1 MKVISVFLL
10 LLLLSS
16 CLLYTVPT
24 LGYFEVDAYSKPLT
38 KKITT
43 PIHLVLMEDVKDSLT
58 VAGDGLKELEVVEF
72 RKTFSDGMTGLLER
86 NFETVLISD
95 QKPEKG
101 LSLVVYR
108 VKPFWK
114 TNSRLPSSYMI
125 DGKTYYRTTSFSS
138 VAFQYESS
146 LFIDNEDLISADST
160 IYSNDEAQVVS
171 QFHPVFKNGFISVCE
186 NINREIF
193 KDHIIE
199 KLQQP

>member
-1 MKVISVFLL
+1 MKVLSVFVL

-16 CLLYTVPT
+16 CFLYTVPT

-38 KKITT
+38 KKIST
-43 PIHLVLMEDVKDSLT
+43 PINLVLMEDVKDSLI
-58 VAGDGLKELEVVEF
+58 VEGEGLQNLNVVDF
-72 RKTFSDGMTGLLER
+72 RTTFGEEMLDLLEKK
-86 NFETVLISD
+86 FENVNLVD
-95 QKPEKG
+95 NKPDVG

-114 TNSRLPSSYMI
+114 TNSRLPTSYVR
-125 DGKTYYRTTSFSS
+125 DGKTYYRTTSYSS
-138 VAFQYESS
+138 AAFQYEST
-146 LFIDNEDLISADST
+146 LFMGNEALKSADST
-160 IYSNDEAQVVS
+160 IYSSDEAMAIS

-186 NINREIF
+186 NINKEIF